1 MNAEGTLPVKNVTE
15 SNYHYTVGDLCELFQ
30 ITRKTLFYYDRS
42 GLLRPT
48 ERVGVQNFKVYDT
61 EAVERLRTIL
71 DYRRAGLTIQEIRI
85 LLSEECSNPAVI
97 LNQALD
103 RLKQKQKQCVVQIG
117 RLKELIRE
125 LE

>member
-1 MNAEGTLPVKNVTE
+1 MKNVAE
-15 SNYHYTVGDLCELFQ
+15 SNHHYTVGELCELFQ
-30 ITRKTLFYYDRS
+30 ITRKTLFYYDRA

-48 ERVGVQNFKVYDT
+48 GRVGVQNFKVYDT
-61 EAVERLRTIL
+61 EAVQRLKTIL
-71 DYRRAGLTIQEIRI
+71 DYRKAGLTVQEIRL
-85 LLSEECSNPAVI
+85 LLSEDCSDPAAI

-103 RLKQKQKQCVVQIG
+103 RLKQKQKQYAVQIG

>member
-1 MNAEGTLPVKNVTE
+1 MNAEGTLSVKNVAE
-15 SNYHYTVGDLCELFQ
+15 SNHHYTVGELCELFQ
-30 ITRKTLFYYDRS
+30 ITRKTLFYYDRA

-61 EAVERLRTIL
+61 AAVQRLKTIL
-71 DYRRAGLTIQEIRI
+71 DYRKAGLTVQEIRQ
-85 LLSEECSNPAVI
+85 LLSETCNDPAAI

-103 RLKQKQKQCVVQIG
+103 RLKQKQKQCAVQIG